1 MRFSP
6 LKEAS
11 HALVGWETEALQ
23 NAILL
28 VIFHRHWL
36 DLRVSCSAKSKGQS
50 SSFRF
55 ILLLRIIRDGF
66 PQLLDQRLLLLFDD
80 LAAPSAK
87 PSRNNTSDWPPVT
100 EGEAKQLGCIYT
112 VILLYSHLGSRFLQ
126 DLQAY
131 GIGYDELLQH
141 IDVEP
146 PPQAEPA
153 AEPAVEPPV
162 KPPKKTFSAA
172 PPKRPKK
179 IRLQNWLQ
187 NPCRSCARIRFY
199 LHNRSARPRS
209 AFDLHFFL
217 LLL

>member
-1 MRFSP
+1 MLTLLENAPSNARDAYLTKACLIKFDTMRFSP

-28 VIFHRHWL
+28 VTFHRHWL
-36 DLRVSCSAKSKGQS
+36 DRTVSCSAKSKGQS

-55 ILLLRIIRDGF
+55 IPSSFLLLRIIRDGF

-87 PSRNNTSDWPPVT
+87 PSRNTTSDWPPVT

-112 VILLYSHLGSRFLQ
+112 GILLYSHLGSRFLQ

-146 PPQAEPA
+146 PPPAEPA

-172 PPKRPKK
+172 PPKT
-179 IRLQNWLQ
+179 
-187 NPCRSCARIRFY
+187 A
-199 LHNRSARPRS
+199 
-209 AFDLHFFL
+209 
-217 LLL
+217 